1 MIDVLYIA
9 AFIAFFALMVAF
21 VYWCDRIIGKNDA
34 SSIDAG
40 DAGDAG
46 YDDIDDGST
55 AEQPGPAST
64 VKTPQ
69 EITS

>member
-9 AFIAFFALMVAF
+9 VFVAFFALMVAF

-34 SSIDAG
+34 SSID
-40 DAGDAG
+40 DI
-46 YDDIDDGST
+46 DDIGDGST
-55 AEQPGPAST
+55 AEQPGSAST

-69 EITS
+69 EVTS

>member
-1 MIDVLYIA
+1 MIDILYIA

-34 SSIDAG
+34 SEVDAG
-40 DAGDAG
+40 DDVDG
-46 YDDIDDGST
+46 GST
-55 AEQPGPAST
+55 ADPPGSAST

-69 EITS
+69 EVTS